1 MITIKELLNQF
12 DLHVE
17 LPDHILNLE
26 FYGNYK
32 NYSKIIDD
40 SESPTEIF
48 HQFIDEEKG
57 YVISFSEPEGEVR
70 SLEFWDGWAPDIDYD
85 SEWEES
91 YSYDNEEIPPHYI
104 NN

>member
-12 DLHVE
+12 DLDLD
-17 LPDHILNLE
+17 LPDHILNLK

-48 HQFIDEEKG
+48 HQFIDEENG
-57 YVISFSEPEGEVR
+57 YFLFSACGCNP
-70 SLEFWDGWAPDIDYD
+70 LYFYA
-85 SEWEES
+85 
-91 YSYDNEEIPPHYI
+91 EEINGKDYQKTYTA
-104 NN
+104 